1 MSSAC
6 CDVSATLG
14 ESIDGTAVVRT
25 RRWLMIQVS
34 DGWAAK
40 ALDAPALAGSVRLH
54 IEAALA
60 RMPDCRL
67 QLIRAPWARS
77 GVRVMASVVGQE
89 TYGATLGSHAEL
101 LDVDLEAIFDGVGM
115 ERMETP
121 VTLVCTHGV
130 RDQCCAREGTPLL
143 RKLRELGLEEVWAT
157 SHLGGH
163 RFAATLVNLPAG
175 VQFGRVKPAESER
188 LVEGLHASEI
198 FDFDRF
204 RGHTALSR
212 EAQVAEAH
220 LRRRGELTGLMRWSA
235 RKIRHPGLHLR

>member
-1 MSSAC
+1 M
-6 CDVSATLG
+6 
-14 ESIDGTAVVRT
+14 
-25 RRWLMIQVS
+25 
-34 DGWAAK
+34 AA
-40 ALDAPALAGSVRLH
+40 
-54 IEAALA
+54 
-60 RMPDCRL
+60 
-67 QLIRAPWARS
+67 
-77 GVRVMASVVGQE
+77 VVGQGI
-89 TYGATLGSHAEL
+89 YGTQLDSTAGL
-101 LDVDLEAIFDGVGM
+101 LDMDLEAIFDGVGM
-115 ERMETP
+115 ERVEAP

-130 RDQCCAREGTPLL
+130 RDQCCAREGAPLL

-220 LRRRGELTGLMRWSA
+220 LRRRGGLTAFDAVVCEEDTASRIAFQVNGRTIEA
-235 RKIRHPGLHLR
+235 RMQSSPHPEPRRYSCGTGEPKRPSIFSVACSE